1 MKWKTRR
8 KDSNAVVTL
17 CIQFIT
23 WFRLYDFSSLKFF
36 FFIPC
41 MVYFIAVSQS
51 LLCGIWF
58 FSVCF
63 SYSDSCLLLF
73 VFGFALYEW
82 MLFFFVVDDNT
93 KLDTFVLNNSLWR
106 YTFTKTTFWLETMTS
121 CIYMYTL
128 FFLYSVA
135 RSVRWVLF
143 FFFLV
148 TNILSP
154 LRIRD
159 KHHLESFHLLLC
171 FALTLEQTRNN
182 NTKSR
187 EKKNY
192 IHKWSVVENVWCV
205 YFLH

>member
-1 MKWKTRR
+1 MVENLSEFVWIGKRGEK
-8 KDSNAVVTL
+8 
-17 CIQFIT
+17 IQMLLSHCVFNSLLDIGCMI
-23 WFRLYDFSSLKFF
+23 FPSLKFF
-36 FFIPC
+36 FSFRVWYILSQLVSRC
-41 MVYFIAVSQS
+41 FVAFGSFLYVFLIRIRVYCYLFLG
-51 LLCGIWF
+51 LLCMNE
-58 FSVCF
+58 C
-63 SYSDSCLLLF
+63 Y
-73 VFGFALYEW
+73 
-82 MLFFFVVDDNT
+82 FFFVVDDNT

-128 FFLYSVA
+128 FFFYILLL
-135 RSVRWVLF
+135 VRYLGSS

-187 EKKNY
+187 EKKIIFINE
-192 IHKWSVVENVWCV
+192 V
-205 YFLH
+205 L

>member
-121 CIYMYTL
+121 CIYMYTI
-128 FFLYSVA
+128 FFYILLLA
-135 RSVRWVLF
+135 RYVGF
-143 FFFLV
+143 FFFSFLLQIYYHHWEYE
-148 TNILSP
+148 TNTI
-154 LRIRD
+154 
-159 KHHLESFHLLLC
+159 
-171 FALTLEQTRNN
+171 
-182 NTKSR
+182 
-187 EKKNY
+187 
-192 IHKWSVVENVWCV
+192 
-205 YFLH
+205 